1 MATRLS
7 NPVPQFFDG
16 NGEPFNSGSL
26 VFFANGTTTPKN
38 VFSDVGGTTSIGN
51 SVTLDSAGAV
61 PDFYGDGPY
70 RVRLLDVDSV
80 QIWERDD
87 VLIES
92 AQSGQYSAWDVST
105 TYDDQDIVQGTDLI
119 YYKSNTGSNTGNNP
133 VTDLVNWTQLVLLGI
148 YNASTTY
155 AVGDLAIG
163 SDGFIY
169 RSKVNSNINNE
180 PSISTDQWGSATSSS
195 TITTLPL
202 DYLAGY
208 VITADAGD
216 TAHDINYTAGAARDS
231 TNTAD
236 IIRSSTLI
244 KRIDANWTEGT
255 GGGGF
260 PSGLSLTADTLYNVF
275 VLLKADETQ
284 VDGGFDTSISA
295 ANLLADA
302 TDYDKF
308 RLVGNVT
315 TDGSSNLGTI
325 QNEGVV
331 ISGAFRAYINTNQD
345 IPASVDTKIQL
356 NTEVFDIESWFDNV
370 TNFRF
375 TPKVAGKYMFGWN
388 CNSNE
393 TVSSSTEWTSM
404 IFKNGTVDSSSFATP
419 GLINIAASN
428 VTGLIDMNGTTDFI
442 EFYLNHNSS
451 SGNVMLQGSAEETF
465 CYGFLVTEL

>member
-105 TYDDQDIVQGTDLI
+105 TYADQDIVQGTDLI
-119 YYKSNTGSNTGNNP
+119 YYKSNAGSNTGNNP

-155 AVGDLAIG
+155 AVGDLAVA

-169 RSKVNSNINNE
+169 RSKINSNINNE
-180 PSISTDQWGSATSSS
+180 PSISTDEWGAAVVLPASSS
-195 TITTLPL
+195 NTLPL

-208 VITADAGD
+208 VITKDVGD
-216 TAHDINYTAGAARDS
+216 TLHDINYSAGSARDS

-236 IIRSSTLI
+236 IIRSSVLI

-255 GGGGF
+255 NGGGF
-260 PSGLSLTADTLYNVF
+260 PSALSLAADTLYNVF
-275 VLLKADETQ
+275 VILKNDETL
-284 VDGGFDTSISA
+284 VDGGFDTSA
-295 ANLLADA
+295 TAVNLLADA

-308 RLVGNVT
+308 RLVGTVL
-315 TDGSSNLGTI
+315 TDSSSNLDI
-325 QNEGVV
+325 IRNENDS
-331 ISGAFRAYINTNQD
+331 ITTSSYAASGY
-345 IPASVDTKIQL
+345 V
-356 NTEVFDIESWFDNV
+356 
-370 TNFRF
+370 NF
-375 TPKVAGKYMFGWN
+375 
-388 CNSNE
+388 S
-393 TVSSSTEWTSM
+393 
-404 IFKNGTVDSSSFATP
+404 D
-419 GLINIAASN
+419 GLIIQWGADFSLAPAATSAKVFPITFPNACLHLNIMDTNRTDALLNVGMTALPTTTGFTASN
-428 VTGLIDMNGTTDFI
+428 
-442 EFYLNHNSS
+442 
-451 SGNVMLQGSAEETF
+451 SGGGSTKDAW
-465 CYGFLVTEL
+465 YIAIGH